1 MSFWS
6 AQPTTAKE
14 GGFYQNLSDQ
24 DALDKINKELEA
36 AKIKLDYTVLEG
48 ADTTPE
54 KRKEILTFINQ
65 NYLNTEYSR
74 VEYSSSILDY
84 YLRDSLALIF
94 HPKGRHDTMVG
105 LIILRRKNLQI
116 YNTVSS
122 ISEASFLCLV
132 PKLRSLHLAP
142 YIIGICV
149 REGILK
155 QNTSKAYYTIADPI
169 KSPSF
174 GRKYVYY
181 RPVNID
187 IAIKSNILPSNVNK
201 KMLKIQYNNFTDISA
216 LKYISGKEDQELVST
231 LQEKILDYSKK
242 TYNIFDHKP
251 KQDIEAILRCP
262 AFHIFL
268 FYNEADITNI
278 ICMNEVEIFSPGGDS
293 YKMGYIY
300 INIFSD
306 YSTKHIRRIIDSV
319 AAYCLKHKVVDN
331 IAVLDNFPIDNYT
344 DVNFFKVE
352 SSLAYYI
359 YNMNTAPVDN
369 KKNGIIMI

>member
-6 AQPTTAKE
+6 AQPTTARV

-105 LIILRRKNLQI
+105 LIIARRKNLQI
-116 YNTVSS
+116 YDTVSN

-142 YIIGICV
+142 YIIGVLV
-149 REGILK
+149 RESVLK
-155 QNTSKAYYTIADPI
+155 LDNSRAYYTISDPI

-187 IAIKSNILPSNVNK
+187 IAIKFNILSPNENK
-201 KMLKIQYNNFTDISA
+201 KLLKNKYNNFTDIHS
-216 LKYISGKEDQELVST
+216 LKYVSGIEDSELVASI
-231 LQEKILDYSKK
+231 QEKILHYSKN

-251 KQDIEAILRCP
+251 KEDIEAILRCP
-262 AFHIFL
+262 AFHTFL
-268 FYNEADITNI
+268 FYNEGVLQDI
-278 ICMNEVEIFSPGGDS
+278 ICMNEVKVFLYNGKY

-300 INIFSD
+300 INVFSD

>member
-6 AQPTTAKE
+6 AQPTTARA

-24 DALDKINKELEA
+24 VALDKINKELEA

-48 ADTTPE
+48 ADTSPE
-54 KRKEILTFINQ
+54 KRKELLAFINQ
-65 NYLNTEYSR
+65 NYLTTEYSR
-74 VEYSSSILDY
+74 IEYSASILDY

-94 HPKGRHDTMVG
+94 HPKGRHDTMIG
-105 LIILRRKNLQI
+105 LIIARRKNLQI
-116 YNTVSS
+116 YDTVSN

-142 YIIGICV
+142 YIIGVLV
-149 REGILK
+149 RESVLK
-155 QNTSKAYYTIADPI
+155 LDNSRAYYTISDPI

-187 IAIKSNILPSNVNK
+187 ITIKFNILSPNENK
-201 KMLKIQYNNFTDISA
+201 KLLKNKYNNFTDIHS
-216 LKYISGKEDQELVST
+216 LKYVSGIEDSELVASI
-231 LQEKILDYSKK
+231 QEKILDYSKK
-242 TYNIFDHKP
+242 TYVIFDHKP
-251 KQDIEAILRCP
+251 KEDIEAILRCP
-262 AFHIFL
+262 AFHTFL
-268 FYNEADITNI
+268 FYNEGALQDI
-278 ICMNEVEIFSPGGDS
+278 ICMNEVKVLLYNGEY

-300 INIFSD
+300 MNVFSD